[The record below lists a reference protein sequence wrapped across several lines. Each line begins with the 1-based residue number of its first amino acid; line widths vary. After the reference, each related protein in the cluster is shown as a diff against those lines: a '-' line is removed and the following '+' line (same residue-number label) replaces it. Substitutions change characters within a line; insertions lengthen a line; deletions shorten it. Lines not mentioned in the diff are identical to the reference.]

1 MSRHE
6 CNGTPHQAVGAHY
19 CFHIQEIKRKQNKKS
34 CSPHILPKRNPVI
47 VLAGATSLPP
57 PTFSQIALHLPRGA
71 RLLITTASP
80 GAARVCFSVAKPEG
94 ESRQLKPVPG
104 TQPPCISSLHAA
116 CPFSQLSQ
124 GLRNN
129 YPMPINQQVPCL
141 STGR

>member
-1 MSRHE
+1 MNATELHIRPLGLTIASIFRKLRESKIKHHAAHTSCPRE
-6 CNGTPHQAVGAHY
+6 TQSLFSLEPHLYH
-19 CFHIQEIKRKQNKKS
+19 
-34 CSPHILPKRNPVI
+34 PHIF
-47 VLAGATSLPP
+47 TDC
-57 PTFSQIALHLPRGA
+57 IASAQGA